1 MFIRQLNT
9 RAGNLTLPINVMRV
23 HHFLSPIAIAAALL
37 ISSVDVAAQQISP
50 KSSTKGPDKAMLIK
64 KDYDALTGRWQLV
77 KSIID
82 GTPVPETEVSQTV
95 LITDHDEFRF
105 PADARVGTAPL
116 GKFTIDPTTRPKQVD
131 STALSGPDKGKVTKG
146 IYEIIDAN
154 NKRACWGRPGGP
166 RPTDFTSK
174 LGSGRTLQY
183 WRLISKE
190 LGK

>member
-1 MFIRQLNT
+1 M
-9 RAGNLTLPINVMRV
+9 PINIMTV
-23 HHFLSPIAIAAALL
+23 HHFLSPVAIAAALL
-37 ISSVDVAAQQISP
+37 ILSVDAAVHETST
-50 KSSTKGPDKAMLIK
+50 KSSTKGHDKSMLIQ

-77 KSIID
+77 KSVID
-82 GTPVPETEVSQTV
+82 GAPVPEAEVAQTV

-116 GKFTIDPTTRPKQVD
+116 GKFTIDPTTTPKQVD

-154 NKRACWGRPGGP
+154 NKRACWGKPGGP
-166 RPTDFTSK
+166 RPTDFTSAP
-174 LGSGRTLQY
+174 GSGRTLQY

>member
-1 MFIRQLNT
+1 MSARLLL
-9 RAGNLTLPINVMRV
+9 AV
-23 HHFLSPIAIAAALL
+23 AACALL
-37 ISSVDVAAQQISP
+37 MGVIDAAAQQPPAPSGA
-50 KSSTKGPDKAMLIK
+50 KGTDKAMLIQ

-82 GTPVPETEVSQTV
+82 GTPVPEAEVAQTV

-116 GKFTIDPTTRPKQVD
+116 GKFTIDPTTKPKQVD
-131 STALSGPDKGKVTKG
+131 STALSGPGKGKVTKG

-154 NKRACWGRPGGP
+154 NKRACWGKPGGP

-174 LGSGRTLQY
+174 PGSGRTLQY

>member
-1 MFIRQLNT
+1 
-9 RAGNLTLPINVMRV
+9 LTMPINIMTV
-23 HHFLSPIAIAAALL
+23 HHFLSPIAIATALL
-37 ISSVDVAAQQISP
+37 ISSVDVAAQEVST
-50 KSSTKGPDKAMLIK
+50 KSSTKGPDKAMLIQ

-77 KSIID
+77 QSIID
-82 GTPVPETEVSQTV
+82 GTPVPETEVAQTV

-116 GKFTIDPTTRPKQVD
+116 GKFTIDPTTKPKQVD
-131 STALSGPDKGKVTKG
+131 STALSGPGKGKVTKG

-154 NKRACWGRPGGP
+154 NKRACWGKPGGP

-174 LGSGRTLQY
+174 PGSGRTLQY